1 MVTRKKGCSGVHI
14 LASTSL
20 VQQCPA
26 GVRDQTPLGALLL
39 GPEIYNTCC
48 LGLRG
53 RSWSGPHRKAAC
65 ANPSLSL
72 SPLLL
77 QVHLSALAL
86 GCEAGNGPHL
96 DLDARVELLVAHVPD
111 TLYRCGN
118 RFVLQTDQR
127 KGVRLLRL
135 RARVMWPYQA
145 RAAGHL
151 GLGPEG

>member
-1 MVTRKKGCSGVHI
+1 MLPETAGKELVW
-14 LASTSL
+14 ASQEGSL
-20 VQQCPA
+20 CQP
-26 GVRDQTPLGALLL
+26 PLPL
-39 GPEIYNTCC
+39 I
-48 LGLRG
+48 
-53 RSWSGPHRKAAC
+53 
-65 ANPSLSL
+65 
-72 SPLLL
+72 PLLL

-127 KGVRLLRL
+127 EGVRLLRL
-135 RARVMWPYQA
+135 RVRVMWPYQV

-151 GLGPEG
+151 GLGPKG